1 MLWSRVDVEFCILF
15 VKKGEFD
22 PIRDGHNWFSY
33 CNGDPVNFIDLW
45 GFELI
50 LILDK
55 DNLTLD
61 IIYKEDGKIQDVMH
75 VKGDNG
81 NLEKSPIT
89 TAVKSH
95 DNSTDIDKGRETDYG
110 SNPKRMP
117 DGEWNITGI
126 EKNPKS
132 NPAFGEFW
140 LTTDAWQY
148 EPYPDGSL
156 KKGQGYDIHLTPFTN
171 TNGCLGIHDK
181 ILMNKLI
188 ELYCKNE
195 EREPGTSKL
204 KVYSNKTK

>member
-1 MLWSRVDVEFCILF
+1 MYSFC
-15 VKKGEFD
+15 E
-22 PIRDGHNWFSY
+22 
-33 CNGDPVNFIDLW
+33 
-45 GFELI
+45 
-50 LILDK
+50 
-55 DNLTLD
+55 
-61 IIYKEDGKIQDVMH
+61 
-75 VKGDNG
+75 
-81 NLEKSPIT
+81 
-89 TAVKSH
+89 
-95 DNSTDIDKGRETDYG
+95 KGRCRP
-110 SNPKRMP
+110 NPRGP
-117 DGEWNITGI
+117 QLVLLLQRRPREWNITGI